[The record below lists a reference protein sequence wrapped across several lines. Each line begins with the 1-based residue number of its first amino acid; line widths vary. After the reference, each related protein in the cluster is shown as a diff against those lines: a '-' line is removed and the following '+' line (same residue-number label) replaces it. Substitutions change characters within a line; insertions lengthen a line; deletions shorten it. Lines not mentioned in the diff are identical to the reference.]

1 MSDQVTP
8 LKTWLSMCRNT
19 ARLAPEHMHKTVNHV
34 PLGLH
39 AIRGSRIPAPV
50 KATREAT
57 RRPVFLH
64 VLYTTPIAS
73 RDFAE
78 SLLVPHSESDTHDF
92 KQANAQLSSL
102 MGTFFRVNMKLTKKI
117 KRFS

>member
-1 MSDQVTP
+1 
-8 LKTWLSMCRNT
+8 MCRNT

-78 SLLVPHSESDTHDF
+78 SLFVPHSEGDTHDF
-92 KQANAQLSSL
+92 NTNKPMRSFLAWWEPFLGPA
-102 MGTFFRVNMKLTKKI
+102 
-117 KRFS
+117 